1 MHSFNHYICDKAW
14 ACFLPCHAP
23 ESSSLCLSPK
33 GSTIFQLRSEWCR
46 VKCTHYL
53 FILGYSSSINT
64 AQDAMWNFQ
73 IGSIFYLQNCMA
85 DTNTTL
91 SVITVNEVSTLLHR
105 CEYHTWLPGD
115 GLFMYQGP
123 PVMTYSQWCPQNGIS
138 SSLVLLLKTKR
149 NKKPTFFLC
158 SSYTAVKSELNI
170 MVGREYSLIL
180 VFNLLILSGHLKVL
194 IHAFPWEILLLI

>member
-1 MHSFNHYICDKAW
+1 MHPLVTFQISSLKELASSQYPSFNYRIIFSNNCSLSTIIYVTRHELA
-14 ACFLPCHAP
+14 
-23 ESSSLCLSPK
+23 SSLVMLLSPLHFVCSPK

-91 SVITVNEVSTLLHR
+91 SVITVNEVSTLLRR
-105 CEYHTWLPGD
+105 CEYHTWLPGN

-123 PVMTYSQWCPQNGIS
+123 PVMTHSQWCPQNGIS
-138 SSLVLLLKTKR
+138 SSLVLLLKTKQ
-149 NKKPTFFLC
+149 KTH
-158 SSYTAVKSELNI
+158 
-170 MVGREYSLIL
+170 
-180 VFNLLILSGHLKVL
+180 ILSL
-194 IHAFPWEILLLI
+194 F